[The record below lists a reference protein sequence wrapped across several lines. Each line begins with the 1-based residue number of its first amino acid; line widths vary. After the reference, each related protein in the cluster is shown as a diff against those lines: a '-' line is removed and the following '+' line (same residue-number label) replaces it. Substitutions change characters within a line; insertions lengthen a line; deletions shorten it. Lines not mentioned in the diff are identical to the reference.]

1 MALQFDDVTFAVMM
15 INVDVLALTGETLQS
30 LSVNNTLLA
39 EDLLYLVVPWYPAS
53 HRGST
58 AKLLHGHTSLDNEL
72 PLYDQGITDG
82 SQLTLLWKP
91 ISDEQRADVLAK
103 LTNDQT
109 ALLSREDMEA
119 KARFGFKMR
128 TGSTIG
134 FSRFGFN
141 FRFGFDGSAWTCHK
155 PCEPDQWN

>member
-30 LSVNNTLLA
+30 LSVDNTWLA
-39 EDLLYLVVPWYPAS
+39 EDLLYLVAMHPAS
-53 HRGST
+53 HPGST
-58 AKLLHGHTSLDNEL
+58 AKLLHGQTSLDNEL
-72 PLYDQGITDG
+72 PLVDQGITDG

-109 ALLSREDMEA
+109 VLLSGEDMEA
-119 KARFGFKMR
+119 KVRFGFKMR
-128 TGSTIG
+128 TGSTID

-141 FRFGFDGSAWTCHK
+141 FRFAFDGAAWTYYK

>member
-1 MALQFDDVTFAVMM
+1 M

-30 LSVNNTLLA
+30 LSVNKTSLA
-39 EDLLYLVVPWYPAS
+39 EDLLLYLVAMHPAS
-53 HRGST
+53 HPGST
-58 AKLLHGHTSLDNEL
+58 AKLLHGQTFLDNKL
-72 PLYDQGITDG
+72 PLYYQGITDG

-109 ALLSREDMEA
+109 ALLSGEDMEA
-119 KARFGFKMR
+119 KVRFGFKMR
-128 TGSTIG
+128 TGSTID

-141 FRFGFDGSAWTCHK
+141 FRFGFDASVRTWSE
-155 PCEPDQWN
+155 PCEPDLWNRKRIGC